1 MSSNNRYKL
10 ENNSDLETINS
21 FKILISNIKAL
32 KDKTWGC
39 PWQKIQ
45 SHVSLIPFLYEES
58 NELIDAIYEK
68 NANNICEEL
77 GDLLLQVMLHA
88 EIGYEEKEFTLNDVI
103 KNLNKKIINRH
114 PYIFNKKEKVSLKKS
129 QQIWVNIKNLE
140 KEAPHMKSSISR
152 NLNLKIKNLPPT
164 VGTGKITNVVKEHG
178 FKWESTD
185 EIFKKLEEEID
196 ELKEAIKSKNDSE
209 IKNEFGDIYF
219 TLLNLSNFL
228 KINPESALQKTNIKF
243 LDRFSIVEEHAGDN
257 IKKLTP
263 KDFQRIWQIAK
274 QKLAGTILK
283 SK

>member
-21 FKILISNIKAL
+21 FKNLISNIKAL

-45 SHVSLIPFLYEES
+45 SHISLIPFFYEES
-58 NELIDAIYEK
+58 NEFIDAIYEK
-68 NANNICEEL
+68 NADNMCEEL

-185 EIFKKLEEEID
+185 EIFKKLEEEIN

-228 KINPESALQKTNIKF
+228 KINPESALQKTNMKF

-257 IKKLTP
+257 IKKQTP
-263 KDFQRIWQIAK
+263 KDFQRLWQIAK
-274 QKLAGTILK
+274 QKLAGKIPK
-283 SK
+283 NK

>member
-10 ENNSDLETINS
+10 ENYSDLETINS

-45 SHVSLIPFLYEES
+45 SHISLIPFLHEES
-58 NELIDAIYEK
+58 SEFEDAIYEQ

-77 GDLLLQVMLHA
+77 GDLLLQIMLHA
-88 EIGYEEKEFTLNDVI
+88 EIAYEEKEFTLNDVK

-129 QQIWVNIKNLE
+129 QEIWRNIKNLE
-140 KEAPHMKSSISR
+140 KEAADMKSSISR
-152 NLNLKIKNLPPT
+152 NLSLKIKNLPPT
-164 VGTGKITNVVKEHG
+164 IGTDKITNVVKEHG

-185 EIFKKLEEEID
+185 HIFEKLEEEIN

-243 LDRFSIVEEHAGDN
+243 LDRFSIIEEYAGDN
-257 IKKLTP
+257 IKKQTP
-263 KDFQRIWQIAK
+263 KDFQSLWQIAK
-274 QKLAGTILK
+274 QKLAGKITK

>member
-21 FKILISNIKAL
+21 FKNLISNIKAL

-45 SHVSLIPFLYEES
+45 SHISLIPFLYEES
-58 NELIDAIYEK
+58 NEFIDAIYEK
-68 NANNICEEL
+68 NADNMCEEL

-88 EIGYEEKEFTLNDVI
+88 EIGYEEKEFTLNNVI

-228 KINPESALQKTNIKF
+228 KINPESALQKTNMKF

-257 IKKLTP
+257 IKKQNP
-263 KDFQRIWQIAK
+263 KDFQRLWQIAK
-274 QKLAGTILK
+274 QKLAGKIPK

>member
-1 MSSNNRYKL
+1 MSSNNRNKL
-10 ENNSDLETINS
+10 ANNSDLETINS

-45 SHVSLIPFLYEES
+45 SHISLIPFLYEES
-58 NELIDAIYEK
+58 NEFIDAIYEK
-68 NANNICEEL
+68 NADNICEEL

-88 EIGYEEKEFTLNDVI
+88 EIGNEEKEFALNDVI

-114 PYIFNKKEKVSLKKS
+114 PYIFNKREKVSLKKS
-129 QQIWVNIKNLE
+129 QRIWGNIKNLE

-164 VGTGKITNVVKEHG
+164 IGTNKITNVVKEYG
-178 FKWESTD
+178 FKWKSTD
-185 EIFKKLEEEID
+185 EIFKKLEEEIN
-196 ELKEAIKSKNDSE
+196 ELTEAIKCKNDSN

-243 LDRFSIVEEHAGDN
+243 LDRFSIIEEHAGDN
-257 IKKLTP
+257 IKKQTP
-263 KDFQRIWQIAK
+263 KDFQRLWQIAK
-274 QKLAGTILK
+274 QKLAGKIPK

>member
-21 FKILISNIKAL
+21 FKNLISNIKAL

-45 SHVSLIPFLYEES
+45 SHISLIPFLYEES
-58 NELIDAIYEK
+58 NEFIDAIYEK
-68 NANNICEEL
+68 NADNICEEL

-88 EIGYEEKEFTLNDVI
+88 EIGYEEKEFALNDVI

-114 PYIFNKKEKVSLKKS
+114 PYIFNKKERVSLKKS
-129 QQIWVNIKNLE
+129 KQIWRNIKNLE
-140 KEAPHMKSSISR
+140 KEEEPHMKSSISR
-152 NLNLKIKNLPPT
+152 NLNLEIKNLPPT
-164 VGTGKITNVVKEHG
+164 IGTDKITNVVKEHG

-185 EIFKKLEEEID
+185 EIFEKLEEEIN
-196 ELKEAIKSKNDSE
+196 ELKEAIKCKNDSE

-228 KINPESALQKTNIKF
+228 KINPESALQKTNKKF
-243 LDRFSIVEEHAGDN
+243 LDRFSIIEHHAGDN
-257 IKKLTP
+257 IKKQTP
-263 KDFQRIWQIAK
+263 TDFQRLWQIAK
-274 QKLAGTILK
+274 QKLAEKIPK
-283 SK
+283 N

>member
-21 FKILISNIKAL
+21 FKNLISNIKAL

-45 SHVSLIPFLYEES
+45 SHISLIPFLYEES
-58 NELIDAIYEK
+58 NEFIDAIYEK
-68 NANNICEEL
+68 NADNMCEEL

-164 VGTGKITNVVKEHG
+164 VGTDKITNIVKEHG

-185 EIFKKLEEEID
+185 EIFKKLEEEIN
-196 ELKEAIKSKNDSE
+196 ELKEAINSKNDSE

-228 KINPESALQKTNIKF
+228 KISPESALQKTNKKF
-243 LDRFSIVEEHAGDN
+243 LDRFSIMEHHAGDN
-257 IKKLTP
+257 IKQQTS
-263 KDFQRIWQIAK
+263 KDFQRLWQVAK
-274 QKLAGTILK
+274 QKLKAKNT
-283 SK
+283 

>member
-1 MSSNNRYKL
+1 MSSNDRYNIQK
-10 ENNSDLETINS
+10 NSDLETLES

-45 SHVSLIPFLYEES
+45 SHISLIPFLHEES
-58 NELIDAIYEK
+58 NEFIDAIYEK

-77 GDLLLQVMLHA
+77 GDLFLQVMLHA
-88 EIGYEEKEFTLNDVI
+88 EIGCEEKEFTLNDVI
-103 KNLNKKIINRH
+103 KNLNKKIIYRH

-129 QQIWVNIKNLE
+129 QQIWVNIKNSE
-140 KEAPHMKSSISR
+140 KEAPHIESSISK

-185 EIFKKLEEEID
+185 EIFKKLEEEIN
-196 ELKEAIKSKNDSE
+196 ELKEAIKCKNDSE

-257 IKKLTP
+257 IKKQTP
-263 KDFQRIWQIAK
+263 KDFQRLWQIAK
-274 QKLAGTILK
+274 QKLK
-283 SK
+283 RKNS

>member
-45 SHVSLIPFLYEES
+45 SHISLIPFLHEES
-58 NELIDAIYEK
+58 SEFIDAIYEK
-68 NANNICEEL
+68 KADNICEEL

-88 EIGYEEKEFTLNDVI
+88 EIGYEEKEFELNDVI

-114 PYIFNKKEKVSLKKS
+114 PYIFNKKEKVSLEKS
-129 QQIWVNIKNLE
+129 QQIWEDIKNLE
-140 KEAPHMKSSISR
+140 KESPYKKSSISR

-164 VGTGKITNVVKEHG
+164 IGTDRITNVVKEYG

-185 EIFKKLEEEID
+185 QILEKLEEEIN
-196 ELKEAIKSKNDSE
+196 ELKEAIKSKNDSD
-209 IKNEFGDIYF
+209 IKNEFGDVYF

-228 KINPESALQKTNIKF
+228 KLNPESALQKTNKKF
-243 LDRFSIVEEHAGDN
+243 LDRFSIIEHHAGDN
-257 IKKLTP
+257 IKKQTP
-263 KDFQRIWQIAK
+263 KDFQRLWQIAK
-274 QKLAGTILK
+274 QKLK
-283 SK
+283 RKNS

>member
-1 MSSNNRYKL
+1 MNLNNGYNNQKDSDQNTL
-10 ENNSDLETINS
+10 ES
-21 FKILISNIKAL
+21 FKILISNIKYL

-45 SHVSLIPFLYEES
+45 SHKSLIPYLNEES
-58 NELIDAIYEK
+58 SEFIDAIYEK

-77 GDLLLQVMLHA
+77 GDLLLQIMLHA
-88 EIGYEEKEFTLNDVI
+88 EIGCEEKQFELKDVI
-103 KNLNKKIINRH
+103 ENLNKKIVNRH
-114 PYIFNKKEKVSLKKS
+114 PYIFKKKEKISLKKS
-129 QQIWVNIKNLE
+129 QQIWGNIKNLE
-140 KEAPHMKSSISR
+140 KDAPHIESSISR

-164 VGTGKITNVVKEHG
+164 VGTDKITNIVKEHG

-185 EIFKKLEEEID
+185 EIFKKLEEEIN

-243 LDRFSIVEEHAGDN
+243 LERFSIVEEHAGDN
-257 IKKLTP
+257 IKKQTS
-263 KDFQRIWQIAK
+263 KDFQRLWQIAK
-274 QKLAGTILK
+274 QKLAGKIPK

>member
-21 FKILISNIKAL
+21 FKNLISNIKAL

-45 SHVSLIPFLYEES
+45 SHISLIPFLYEEN
-58 NELIDAIYEK
+58 NEFIDAIYEK
-68 NANNICEEL
+68 NADNMCEEL

-103 KNLNKKIINRH
+103 KNLNTKIINRH
-114 PYIFNKKEKVSLKKS
+114 PYIFNKKEKVSLEKS
-129 QQIWVNIKNLE
+129 HQIWVKIKNLE
-140 KEAPHMKSSISR
+140 KKATHTKSSISR

-164 VGTGKITNVVKEHG
+164 VGTDKITNVVKEHG

-185 EIFKKLEEEID
+185 EIFKKLEEEIN
-196 ELKEAIKSKNDSE
+196 ELKEAIKNKNNSE

-257 IKKLTP
+257 IKKQTP
-263 KDFQRIWQIAK
+263 KDFQRLWQIAK
-274 QKLAGTILK
+274 QKLAGKIPK

>member
-21 FKILISNIKAL
+21 FKNLISNIKAL

-45 SHVSLIPFLYEES
+45 SHISLIPFLYEES
-58 NELIDAIYEK
+58 NEFIDAIYEK
-68 NANNICEEL
+68 NADNMCEEL

-88 EIGYEEKEFTLNDVI
+88 VIGYEEKEFTLNDVI

-152 NLNLKIKNLPPT
+152 NLKLKIKNLPPT
-164 VGTGKITNVVKEHG
+164 VGTDKITNVVKENG
-178 FKWESTD
+178 FEWESTD
-185 EIFKKLEEEID
+185 EIFKKLEEEIN

-228 KINPESALQKTNIKF
+228 KINPESADSGFIFKKF
-243 LDRFSIVEEHAGDN
+243 ERLRRV
-257 IKKLTP
+257 K
-263 KDFQRIWQIAK
+263 
-274 QKLAGTILK
+274 
-283 SK
+283 

>member
-21 FKILISNIKAL
+21 FKNLISNIKAL

-45 SHVSLIPFLYEES
+45 SHISLIPFLYEES
-58 NELIDAIYEK
+58 NEFIDAIYEK
-68 NANNICEEL
+68 NADNMCEEL

-140 KEAPHMKSSISR
+140 KEAPHMKSPISR

-164 VGTGKITNVVKEHG
+164 AGTGKITNVVKEHG

-185 EIFKKLEEEID
+185 EIFKKLEEEIN
-196 ELKEAIKSKNDSE
+196 ELKEAIKCKSNSD

-243 LDRFSIVEEHAGDN
+243 LHRFSIVEEHAGDN
-257 IKKLTP
+257 IKKQTP
-263 KDFQRIWQIAK
+263 KDFQRLWQIAK
-274 QKLAGTILK
+274 KKLK
-283 SK
+283 RKNS